1 MAVLTWTRA
10 EIRAEWRKL
19 TGRSSVLDISDD
31 DVDALLNDYYVNYF
45 PEDALVTNFDGWHGE
60 LAYPTDSGIYELD
73 STVVKIM
80 EPMMINGA
88 PITFYQD
95 KDYFFKMYPSKE
107 QYFSDPGIAIGVL
120 DTKKVLNGTF
130 IFDVQGNS
138 YTKDSAENT
147 FVGLSTIPQNKYG
160 AFCLKVE
167 SDGTVTIY
175 EADDNA
181 TGYDSPAL
189 AIADLPDA
197 DNDTAYMGFVTVMC
211 EAVAGFIPGTTALD
225 AGTVIDL
232 YTDGDPAHR
241 GTPTGVL
248 IVHNRIYLAPRADD
262 FYVFAAAAEMTR
274 PDALALDADVPADP
288 KWGPA
293 IALGAAIIYLA
304 PRGGQKRIQELTGKP
319 NFSLTE
325 YRMSSI
331 KTKKRLSM
339 RGRVAEPSF

>member
-1 MAVLTWTRA
+1 MAVLTWKRS
-10 EIRAEWRKL
+10 EIRDEWRKM
-19 TGRSSVLDISDD
+19 TGRTSVDDISND

-80 EPMMINGA
+80 EPIMINGE

-95 KDYFFKMYPSKE
+95 KKYFFEMYPSKE
-107 QYFSDPGIAIGVL
+107 QFFSDPSLAIGAV
-120 DTKKVLNGTF
+120 DTTKVKNGTF
-130 IFDVQGNS
+130 IYDIQGTS
-138 YTKDSAENT
+138 YTKDVAENT
-147 FVGLSTIPQNKYG
+147 FVGLSTVPQNKYG

-175 EADDNA
+175 EASDNA

-197 DNDTAYMGFVTVMC
+197 DNDTAYMGFVVVLC
-211 EAVAGFIPGTTALD
+211 DAVAGFIPGTTALD
-225 AGTVIDL
+225 DGTVTDL

-241 GTPTGVL
+241 GTPTGAL
-248 IVHNRIYLAPRADD
+248 FVHNRLYLMPRADD

-274 PDALALDADVPADP
+274 PDALADDAAVPGDP
-288 KWGPA
+288 KWGPM

-304 PRGGQKRIQELTGKP
+304 PRGGQQRIAELTGNP
-319 NFSLTE
+319 NFSLAE
-325 YRMSSI
+325 YRISSI